1 MPTIEILKPFDAAVG
16 NRRLLDELKSDLDS
30 PDFNDFRLI
39 VAYAK
44 AGPLHRLKAK
54 LEKWKA
60 DGKSFRAI
68 FGIDQ
73 QGTSKEALELAIAL
87 CDEVYIT
94 QERGITFH
102 PRPTSFLAL
111 IGFGRFSVRTI

>member
-1 MPTIEILKPFDAAVG
+1 MPVAKIKILKPYDAAVG
-16 NRRLLDELKSDLDS
+16 NRRLLDELKSALS
-30 PDFNDFRLI
+30 APDFNDFRLI

-44 AGPLHRLKAK
+44 AGPLHRLKAA
-54 LEKWKA
+54 LENWKVG
-60 DGKSFRAI
+60 GKSFKAI

-73 QGTSKEALELAIAL
+73 QGTSKEALELALSL

-102 PRPTSFLAL
+102 P
-111 IGFGRFSVRTI
+111 SVDAP